1 MTVVIQQ
8 RIIECPYRRSEI
20 EYHKCTYLLVMHA
33 CTHGRTSSTKWIR
46 YDGSYFSPQVDMG
59 SRQSKG

>member
-20 EYHKCTYLLVMHA
+20 EYHKCTYLLVMPMDVR
-33 CTHGRTSSTKWIR
+33 CQQSGS
-46 YDGSYFSPQVDMG
+46 DGVICSLQVDMG
-59 SRQSKG
+59 CRQSKG